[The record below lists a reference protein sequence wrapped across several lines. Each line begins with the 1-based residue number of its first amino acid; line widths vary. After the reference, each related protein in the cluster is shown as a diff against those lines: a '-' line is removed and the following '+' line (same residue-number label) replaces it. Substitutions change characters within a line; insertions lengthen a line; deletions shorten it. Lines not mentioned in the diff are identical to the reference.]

1 MLPTE
6 IFAISFKSFASKFEI
21 ESRSSY
27 ESSRT
32 AYFRTRVFNYQLI
45 LLKYAQNSVNLNL
58 ISVAFSLFISHH
70 IIFTAL
76 IACEIHSKTT
86 HIIIRRPTL
95 TRSLF
100 SVFNFMS
107 SALI

>member
-1 MLPTE
+1 M
-6 IFAISFKSFASKFEI
+6 SFKSFASKFEI
-21 ESRSSY
+21 ESPSSF
-27 ESSRT
+27 ESLRT
-32 AYFRTRVFNYQLI
+32 AYFRIRVFNYQLI

-58 ISVAFSLFISHH
+58 IFIAFCLFISHY
-70 IIFTAL
+70 IIFTAF
-76 IACEIHSKTT
+76 ISCEIHSKTT

-100 SVFNFMS
+100 SVLNFMS